1 MPSALARSIADV
13 LPAIAQRAADAE
25 VQRRVPDPTI
35 GELVRAGMFRA
46 FVPRRHG
53 GDEQAPTD
61 VFDAATL
68 LGTACASSSWVAIL
82 CATHSLIVA
91 WFDAEAQSDV
101 WGAGPDA
108 IIASSLAPLGRVQ
121 QADGGYRISG
131 RWQFASGIDHAAWI
145 IVGAPLP
152 AEPQPR
158 HGLFLVPAR
167 ELAIVDD
174 WHVASV
180 ELVDAFVPAH
190 RVETME
196 AIAQRTARG
205 LRVNTSPLFQ
215 IPWRPF
221 FSYAFTPPALGTAL
235 AALSAFRAHNVPRR
249 SAYTGAAQRD
259 KPAAW
264 ARLAEAAADV
274 DLARLLARRDIEQIT
289 RGGDDRSSRR
299 AHGAA
304 TVVELCSRSVSRLY
318 RGSGGSA
325 LYETSPLQRHF
336 RDMHAITQH
345 PGVSLDILREAYGKA
360 LFEMDDDF
368 LALGADS

>member
-1 MPSALARSIADV
+1 LR
-13 LPAIAQRAADAE
+13 
-25 VQRRVPDPTI
+25 
-35 GELVRAGMFRA
+35 
-46 FVPRRHG
+46 
-53 GDEQAPTD
+53 
-61 VFDAATL
+61 
-68 LGTACASSSWVAIL
+68 GTGSK
-82 CATHSLIVA
+82 
-91 WFDAEAQSDV
+91 
-101 WGAGPDA
+101 
-108 IIASSLAPLGRVQ
+108 
-121 QADGGYRISG
+121 
-131 RWQFASGIDHAAWI
+131 
-145 IVGAPLP
+145 
-152 AEPQPR
+152 
-158 HGLFLVPAR
+158 
-167 ELAIVDD
+167 
-174 WHVASV
+174 SV